1 VGPILTCFG
10 GYPTRA
16 AWAPPGTGLE
26 VRGAEEAAAA
36 VGEVLDRSDVAL
48 VKVALNAEAGP
59 TLTDQ
64 ELVAVCDAAHAREA
78 LVTAHVQG
86 EGQVERALGAGIDE
100 FAHCPWSE
108 RPTDDLIEA
117 MARRTRIV
125 STLDIHSFGA
135 TTPDLTVAVD
145 NLRRFLLAGGTV
157 VYGTD
162 LGNGSIPPGIHPGEI
177 SHLFRA
183 GLSPEGILRA
193 LTFRP
198 LEAGEPASL
207 IALGGNPLET
217 VDAYEDVRLVLRSGR
232 RLR

>member
-1 VGPILTCFG
+1 
-10 GYPTRA
+10 
-16 AWAPPGTGLE
+16 
-26 VRGAEEAAAA
+26 
-36 VGEVLDRSDVAL
+36 
-48 VKVALNAEAGP
+48 
-59 TLTDQ
+59 
-64 ELVAVCDAAHAREA
+64 
-78 LVTAHVQG
+78 
-86 EGQVERALGAGIDE
+86 
-100 FAHCPWSE
+100 
-108 RPTDDLIEA
+108 

-135 TTPDLTVAVD
+135 TTPDLTAAVD